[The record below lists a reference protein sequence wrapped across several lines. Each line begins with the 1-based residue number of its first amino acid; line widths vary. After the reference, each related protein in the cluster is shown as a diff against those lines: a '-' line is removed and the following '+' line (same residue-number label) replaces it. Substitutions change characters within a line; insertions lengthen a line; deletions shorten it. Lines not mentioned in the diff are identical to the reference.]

1 MALTNSNSTQTF
13 IPEGDDVFNFA
24 LSFFALDDIVV
35 TIESALGV
43 VTTLEHNPDL
53 AASGQFKITPTNGDT
68 QQGAVITTHDSYT
81 GGIVVISR
89 VVDQTQE
96 YDLKAGSKIDPT
108 AINTAFDRAVAQS
121 QQIKEEIGRKI
132 GHPVTD
138 PSGLNYEAPSVAER
152 KNKVL
157 GWDSAGSLSVQSLL
171 TSDTISVNTGAGL
184 ILEEN
189 IISGRISG
197 TSLEFDGT
205 NGTRIKDDGVTTDK
219 ILDDAVTTGKILDKN
234 VTLAKIQ
241 DIADQKILGNVS
253 GTTGV
258 STQVPI
264 VGSAGLLLDE
274 DDLIGNSDTKGA
286 TQQSIKAY
294 VGSALL
300 TLSNPVLN
308 YSEFKYEVASNVAG
322 PTFAASG
329 TLGETGLNVVP
340 LTDMMTPTGATFATF
355 SAVDSSITLPAG
367 IYKVSAVT
375 IVDVY
380 NGEGARLSIQ
390 DSSTAYLLGLSQ
402 SYNSD
407 DDHVEINLDGT
418 FTLSTETAVYL
429 KYFKRGTGTA
439 DWAEPVND
447 GEVEIYCTM
456 TIWKLD

>member
-1 MALTNSNSTQTF
+1 
-13 IPEGDDVFNFA
+13 
-24 LSFFALDDIVV
+24 
-35 TIESALGV
+35 
-43 VTTLEHNPDL
+43 
-53 AASGQFKITPTNGDT
+53 
-68 QQGAVITTHDSYT
+68 
-81 GGIVVISR
+81 
-89 VVDQTQE
+89 
-96 YDLKAGSKIDPT
+96 
-108 AINTAFDRAVAQS
+108 
-121 QQIKEEIGRKI
+121 
-132 GHPVTD
+132 
-138 PSGLNYEAPSVAER
+138 
-152 KNKVL
+152 
-157 GWDSAGSLSVQSLL
+157 
-171 TSDTISVNTGAGL
+171 
-184 ILEEN
+184 
-189 IISGRISG
+189 
-197 TSLEFDGT
+197 
-205 NGTRIKDDGVTTDK
+205 
-219 ILDDAVTTGKILDKN
+219 VTTGKILNKN

-274 DDLIGNSDTKGA
+274 DDLVGNSDTKGA